1 VSLIDKLFKVFDFFN
16 INKNE
21 IHLFLKKFD
30 LSHQDIINKDIKN
43 IDEVIE
49 FVSLELHVNKNWFYD
64 NNNELIQITN
74 GFYKR
79 VEYFLT
85 QLKNK
90 TFSKIYIITNRIPNK
105 NFDEEHDNNEP
116 NHIVLVLEYTK
127 FFNSKILH
135 SFEIFQDSSCRYGY
149 WRCRLELKKFLLGL
163 KSKKLINNT
172 IGIISD
178 DIINKI
184 YLFSKGE
191 LKFEKILDKMNI
203 WYPEDYIEFKNQNIN
218 AKEEDEFK
226 KILDDINNDT
236 NKQRREKGILL
247 EEQFKNYLI
256 EFYGYNEEEFIIE
269 AQIDNRY
276 RVDLSIKIEDQEYIF
291 EVKTQR
297 NKLSPIL
304 SKLNNIILVTPYE
317 YDEWCIYKE
326 DIKYITFPNIEK
338 QKILIDKIIKIIFK
352 DGKRDNKTVKEEIVN
367 LFLNK
372 ELPSLNDCEIQI
384 VRRIKN
390 LIKLDKNLIIFLFE
404 KLLEYKI
411 MDNYLDFNIVEFIEQ
426 IIGKSYISKKEQIF
440 DTELKKL
447 WQTVASN
454 NDLENVNSFVYF
466 IKKVEKY
473 NINTMIN
480 DLQSYIQQQ
489 DKGFLIFPD
498 SVLYGVDF
506 YEFRKS
512 LIDSKYIKVIFE
524 FETSILH
531 NDIKYTLIYLEYNQN
546 KILFKNIKKIDELFL
561 EIDYIKHDQENKD
574 VIDIEHINAKRLD
587 CFYNKQEFIYLEQIF
602 KAKDDTHTLENI
614 VGDTNIKFGPNIKES
629 KDGEQKLILANNI
642 QNRAISNLSKVS
654 YKDYRKYENYYLKE
668 NDILVKSYGL
678 NPGFVQIS
686 KEYENCITNSNMIN
700 MVISDKNLSNHI
712 YNFFDSIIG
721 RIFLY
726 RVIRHNIKIPKINL
740 FDFKDILVPNDLSVF
755 EQEIN
760 DDFKS
765 NFDKSIDE
773 FMVSLMRTELSVAY
787 ISNDKLITQN
797 SYETKVIE
805 LDEESY
811 FIFDGFYF
819 KKLNIDIFKAKIKI
833 KDIMKINLEKEDFQ
847 RDIEFNHKQ
856 NIKDYLDKDSNY
868 KYFSDI
874 IIGIDK
880 RLQENSLVV
889 LDNSKIYIA
898 KDIFKDLLVIDGRH
912 RLNAIKDSNID
923 KNQEISVEFILA
935 NQEGFVA
942 IFYILNS
949 KVKTFLPID
958 FLNTIE
964 SKGFEELNNI
974 EANIPKRWKKFI
986 EQLELEINK
995 IDNDKLIKYKIDYKI
1010 KLFFDNYPNISQNN
1024 KKIFLQIS
1032 TYLDNLQISENKIFK
1047 KIKKIFFL
1055 IFYYI
1060 PQEFI
1065 KDDIVKNLVNLL
1077 YFITSVNSTQ
1087 VTKEFK
1093 GFIEWVDINHL
1104 WKTIE
1109 QSENLEVL
1117 YDTYQK
1123 IYIPKSRKIY
1133 LSMPYHIHEDLIYYA
1148 LLDAIRKIEK
1158 SLNIKLHLIRTDK
1171 RQLGIHSQI
1180 EQKIWKEIKEC
1191 DLFIAD
1197 ITGNNP
1203 NVFAEIGYKMA
1214 LDNVSGLVNPQ
1225 IIFIKNTKG
1234 YYEKV
1239 FYEEKLNKSDV
1250 DEITL
1255 NEHIKKNQLIEVAFN
1270 YAHIQQIEFYSS
1282 DYLVEQI
1289 KKILI
1294 EYYKFYKPVKVGK

>member
-1 VSLIDKLFKVFDFFN
+1 MNLIDKLFKVFDFFN

-30 LSHQDIINKDIKN
+30 LSHQDIINEDIKN
-43 IDEVIE
+43 LDEVIE

-85 QLKNK
+85 QLENK
-90 TFSKIYIITNRIPNK
+90 TFSKIYIITDRIPNK
-105 NFDEEHDNNEP
+105 IFDEENDNNEA

-127 FFNSKILH
+127 QFNTKTID
-135 SFEIFQDSSCRYGY
+135 SFEIFQDNSCRYGY
-149 WRCRLELKKFLLGL
+149 LRCRWELKKFLLGL
-163 KSKKLINNT
+163 KGKKIINNT
-172 IGIISD
+172 IGIVSN
-178 DIINKI
+178 DIINKT
-184 YLFSKGE
+184 YQFSKGE
-191 LKFEKILDKMNI
+191 VKFEKILDKMNI
-203 WYPEDYIEFKNQNIN
+203 WYPEDYIEFKNHNAN
-218 AKEEDEFK
+218 AKEEDELK
-226 KILDDINNDT
+226 QILDDMHSDK
-236 NKQRREKGILL
+236 NKQGREKGILL
-247 EEQFKNYLI
+247 EIQFKTYLI
-256 EFYGYNEEEFIIE
+256 EFYGYREEEFIIE
-269 AQIDNRY
+269 PKINGKY
-276 RVDLSIKIEDQEYIF
+276 RADLSIKVKGQEYIF

-297 NKLSPIL
+297 AKLSPIL
-304 SKLNNIILVTPYE
+304 SQLKNIILVTPYE
-317 YDEWCIYKE
+317 YDEWCLDKE
-326 DIKYITFPNIEK
+326 DIQCVNFPNVEK
-338 QKILIDKIIKIIFK
+338 QKILLDKIIKIIFK
-352 DGKRDNKTVKEEIVN
+352 DGKRDNQTVKQEIVN

-372 ELPSLNDCEIQI
+372 ETSFINDCETQI

-411 MDNYLDFNIVEFIEQ
+411 IDNYLDFNIIEFIEQ
-426 IIGKSYISKKEQIF
+426 IVGKSYIFKKEQFF
-440 DTELKKL
+440 DTELNKL
-447 WQTVASN
+447 FQTLVSYK
-454 NDLENVNSFVYF
+454 DSKNVNSFVYF

-473 NINTMIN
+473 NINSVID

-489 DKGFLIFPD
+489 YKGFLIFPD
-498 SVLYGVDF
+498 SVLYGIDF
-506 YEFRKS
+506 YEFRKWI
-512 LIDSKYIKVIFE
+512 IDHKYIKAIFE

-531 NDIKYTLIYLEYNQN
+531 NSSKYTLIYLECNQS
-546 KILFKNIKKIDELFL
+546 KILFKKVKKAEELFL
-561 EIDYIKHDQENKD
+561 EIDYIKHNQENKNA
-574 VIDIEHINAKRLD
+574 INVKSVNPKRLD
-587 CFYNKQEFIYLEQIF
+587 YFYNRQEFIYLEEVL
-602 KAKDDTHTLENI
+602 KKSKNTHTLE
-614 VGDTNIKFGPNIKES
+614 TLLSSKNIKFGPNVKEL

-700 MVISDKNLSNHI
+700 MVISDKNLSNQI
-712 YNFFDSIIG
+712 FNFFDSIMG
-721 RIFLY
+721 KIFLY
-726 RVIRHNIKIPKINL
+726 RVIRYSIKIPKINL
-740 FDFKDILVPNDLSVF
+740 FDFKDILIPNNLSVF
-755 EQEIN
+755 EQQIH

-765 NFDKSIDE
+765 NFGKSIDE

-787 ISNDKLITQN
+787 VSNDKLITQN

-811 FIFDGFYF
+811 SIFDGFYF

-964 SKGFEELNNI
+964 SKGFKELNNI

-1032 TYLDNLQISENKIFK
+1032 TYLDSLQISENKIFK

-1289 KKILI
+1289 KKLLI